1 MKLSNSFIAVKKI
14 KSSVP
19 RSNFSEDDLNRA
31 AELILKV
38 EGSINPLILRITSP
52 QSYQVVDGDFEYY
65 AATRAKEIDSQKGEY
80 IGAFIIEPDNE
91 EVLAEQVKLLRKQKA
106 TTPSNEL
113 SSSDISESRFINMES
128 RQTNSESRQTN
139 LESRVEN
146 RFDEFQE
153 KLTETIKTFNNR
165 LNELENRL
173 PKPIEPL
180 AALNNWDIR
189 QLTAKLSRVIQ
200 NKIIENIVSEREK
213 NGNFTSF
220 SDVVNRTKGLGDK
233 TMLKIIDSL
242 SNSAV

>member
-1 MKLSNSFIAVKKI
+1 MLLSVSFVPVKQI
-14 KSSVP
+14 TSHVP
-19 RSNFSEDDLNRA
+19 RSNFSNDELNSVA
-31 AELILKV
+31 NLILKS
-38 EGSINPLILRITSP
+38 EGVINPLILRSTSLE
-52 QSYQVVDGDFEYY
+52 SYEVVEGHLEYY
-65 AATRAKEIDSQKGEY
+65 ASTRAREIDLRKGEM
-80 IGAFIIEPDNE
+80 IGAFILESNNQEAIE
-91 EVLAEQVKLLRKQKA
+91 EQIKLLRNRKIN
-106 TTPSNEL
+106 PP
-113 SSSDISESRFINMES
+113 DIIEFRLTNMES
-128 RQTNSESRQTN
+128 RQTNF
-139 LESRVEN
+139 ESRVEN
-146 RFDEFQE
+146 RFNELQD

-173 PKPIEPL
+173 PKPLEPL

-189 QLTAKLSRVIQ
+189 QLTAKLSKVIQ